1 MPKGQL
7 EDTIARGEGSARW
20 AGKASGTCTRA
31 IRWQRE
37 AHTVRDAGGGHGTI
51 VENTIF
57 FRPWKRF
64 GDERTSA
71 DLVEKDIDTPVLA
84 TPQINLFSTNCEW
97 NATCSVIFSMPVSIQ
112 SRNR

>member
-57 FRPWKRF
+57 FRLWKRF

-71 DLVEKDIDTPVLA
+71 DLVEKDIDTPAAIAIDARRRRTRECVGNSA
-84 TPQINLFSTNCEW
+84 D
-97 NATCSVIFSMPVSIQ
+97 
-112 SRNR
+112 